1 MTEKKSNISSRVV
14 NEHNILRENISSLT
28 EKVEANIP
36 DEKYE
41 EWRLEFMWQ
50 LRDFRNHCLKHF
62 DFEELGGFM
71 KDVLNNSP
79 ESLKTVKKLEED
91 HSGIIKELD
100 QILDDLKLLEEKES
114 LKLEE
119 LKGDVK
125 HLIIRLKAHEKAEND
140 LIQKVYSQEYGYPG
154 G

>member
-1 MTEKKSNISSRVV
+1 ME
-14 NEHNILRENISSLT
+14 EHNILRENISTLSKKI
-28 EKVEANIP
+28 EMDIP

-71 KDVLNNSP
+71 KDVLDDAP
-79 ESLKTVKKLEED
+79 ERKTIVNKLEQD
-91 HSGIIKELD
+91 HTALIKELD
-100 QILDDLKLLEEKES
+100 GILENLKTQEQKEAA
-114 LKLEE
+114 KLDEI
-119 LKGDVK
+119 KSNVK

-140 LIQKVYSQEYGYPG
+140 LIQKVYSQEYGYPAG
-154 G
+154 

>member
-1 MTEKKSNISSRVV
+1 MTENKSNITSKVME
-14 NEHNILRENISSLT
+14 EHNILRENISTLSSKI
-28 EKVEANIP
+28 EMEIP

-71 KDVLNNSP
+71 KDVLNEAP
-79 ESLKTVKKLEED
+79 ETKNIVIKLEDE
-91 HSGIIKELD
+91 HTKIIKELD
-100 QILDDLKLLEEKES
+100 KILDDLKSLEQRDAE
-114 LKLEE
+114 KLEQ
-119 LKGDVK
+119 LRSNVK
-125 HLIIRLKAHEKAEND
+125 HLIIKLKAHEKAEND

>member
-1 MTEKKSNISSRVV
+1 MTEKKSNISSKVLD
-14 NEHNILRENISSLT
+14 EHNILRENINTLSK
-28 EKVEANIP
+28 KVEMEIP

-71 KDVLNNSP
+71 KDVLDDAP
-79 ESLKTVKKLEED
+79 ETKKIVNKLEQDHTALIKQLDDILENLKTQEQKDQSKLDE
-91 HSGIIKELD
+91 IK
-100 QILDDLKLLEEKES
+100 S
-114 LKLEE
+114 N
-119 LKGDVK
+119 VK

-140 LIQKVYSQEYGYPG
+140 LIQKVYSQEYGYPAG
-154 G
+154 

>member
-1 MTEKKSNISSRVV
+1 MD
-14 NEHNILRENISSLT
+14 
-28 EKVEANIP
+28 IP

-71 KDVLNNSP
+71 KDVLDDAP
-79 ESLKTVKKLEED
+79 ETNTIVNKLEKE
-91 HSGIIKELD
+91 HTKLIKELD
-100 QILDDLKLLEEKES
+100 GTLENLKAQEQKETDKLDEIKS
-114 LKLEE
+114 N
-119 LKGDVK
+119 VK

>member
-1 MTEKKSNISSRVV
+1 MAEKKSNMSSKVLD
-14 NEHNILRENISSLT
+14 EHNILRDNISNLSAKI
-28 EKVEANIP
+28 EMEIP

-71 KDVLNNSP
+71 KDVLNDSP
-79 ESLKTVKKLEED
+79 ESIKIVKKLEDD
-91 HSGIIKELD
+91 HSNIIKELD
-100 QILDDLKLLEEKES
+100 GILDDLKLLEEKEDT
-114 LKLEE
+114 KLEE
-119 LKGDVK
+119 IKGNVK

>member
-1 MTEKKSNISSRVV
+1 MAAKKSNISTKVMD
-14 NEHNILRENISSLT
+14 EHNILKENINAIS
-28 EKVEANIP
+28 KNVEVEIP
-36 DEKYE
+36 DDKYE

-71 KDVLNNSP
+71 QDVLSNAP
-79 ESLKTVKKLEED
+79 ETKNVVKKLEEQ
-91 HSGIIKELD
+91 HKKIIEDLD
-100 QILDDLKLLEEKES
+100 DILEDLKLQEQRDDTKLQKLKENI
-114 LKLEE
+114 K
-119 LKGDVK
+119 D
-125 HLIIRLKAHEKAEND
+125 LIIKLKAHEKAEND

>member
-1 MTEKKSNISSRVV
+1 MAEEKLNMSSKVLD
-14 NEHNILRENISSLT
+14 EHNILRKNISTLSGKI
-28 EKVEANIP
+28 EMEIP

-71 KDVLNNSP
+71 KDVLNDAP
-79 ESLKTVKKLEED
+79 ETKKVVNKLEEE
-91 HSGIIKELD
+91 HTKIIKELD
-100 QILDDLKLLEEKES
+100 SILDDLKILEKKDPDKLS
-114 LKLEE
+114 NLKS
-119 LKGDVK
+119 DVK
-125 HLIIRLKAHEKAEND
+125 HLIIKLKAHEKAEND

>member
-1 MTEKKSNISSRVV
+1 MAEKKSNISSKVMH
-14 NEHNILRENISSLT
+14 EHNILRENIGML
-28 EKVEANIP
+28 EKRIEMDIP

-71 KDVLNNSP
+71 KDVLDDAP
-79 ESLKTVKKLEED
+79 ETKKIVNKLEQD
-91 HSGIIKELD
+91 HTALIKELD
-100 QILDDLKLLEEKES
+100 DILENLKTKEQKDQS
-114 LKLEE
+114 KLEE
-119 LKGDVK
+119 IKSNVK